1 MVAVAQISN
10 VNFPLRMPG
19 ELITGDVTLKNVGNE
34 ATGEVAG
41 FFGVLVK
48 TLWDGQ
54 EYPLFMYSITAPG
67 ETLTFYYSSL
77 GTMPEGDA
85 VLEIVGITWLG
96 EDRRVDDVKS
106 WDLSEGVPI
115 PEPKPLLPLLLIAAL
130 ALLFYGRR

>member
-1 MVAVAQISN
+1 MVVIAQITN

-19 ELITGDVTLKNVGNE
+19 ELIAGDITLKNIGNE
-34 ATGEVAG
+34 ATGEVTG
-41 FFGVLVK
+41 FFGILVK

-85 VLEIVGITWLG
+85 VLEIVGVTWLG

-106 WDLSEGVPI
+106 WDLSEGVQI
-115 PEPKPLLPLLLIAAL
+115 PEPKPLLPLLIIAAL
-130 ALLFYGRR
+130 ALLFYRR